1 MKKLKLLPLLFLLCL
16 CACLLIGC
24 GAGEE
29 QETANES
36 ELVYTAAFQEI
47 KAEEQEDLWPLCFT
61 EDGFYV
67 TRSDIVEKGEVPE
80 GVTPEFEGQYDTF
93 AQRLYFVSL
102 DGAMQPLDFT
112 VSQAPTDEDERKD
125 YSAGSYL
132 QGLYP
137 AADGSLTALETV
149 YESWYEG
156 PEGLDQSNPGYWDH
170 YKNQNAYWLYH
181 LDQKGAVLSSARLE
195 WEEQEG
201 VWLNLQEAVLDKD
214 DRLVA
219 AGDQQIYVF
228 SPDGALL
235 REIEMDDWI
244 NQTILLS
251 DGRVG
256 AVTSGRRGGCVCV
269 LDLDKGAVTE
279 KMDLNN
285 WPQRCYPGFGD
296 YAFLYTSGTK
306 LYAYAPAE
314 KQEIELVNLLDCDL
328 SAQSL
333 NWLRGTED
341 GGFLAYCVDGQEIDR
356 VELKQ
361 VERSSLP
368 EKRTLTLGVMN
379 TDSVSEQVM
388 RFNRTHPS
396 IRIQILDYSEYLSG
410 DTMDAALD
418 SVNKLNTQIM
428 AGEMPDLLA
437 LENLPYEQLAGKGLL
452 EDLYPYLDADPDFAR
467 EDFLPQVLKAAEIDG
482 KLYQLSS
489 GYRVSTMIGAASVV
503 GTEPGW
509 TIPELE
515 QAFASMPEGCEILG
529 PYSTRDMVLM
539 ELLFADMN
547 SYVNWQQGTCDF
559 DNADFCAL
567 LEFCGR
573 FPAQVDYGADL
584 GSEYGRVAQGKQM
597 LMECSISSLE
607 DLGYSDQYFGGTC
620 TYIGFPVRS
629 GSGSYLVLNNGFAMS
644 ASCSDKEAA
653 WDFLRLFLR
662 ADYQRDQ
669 YGLPLRQDVFQEQLE
684 DAMRIEYLRNED
696 GQYVLDEN
704 GQRIPQSRGGMGVAD
719 EGGGM
724 FSFEYYG
731 LTQEQ
736 ADRFLALLDSAS
748 PMPGMNTKIF
758 EIVNAEATPFFNG
771 ERSAED
777 TAKIIQNKVSLY
789 ISEQS

>member
-1 MKKLKLLPLLFLLCL
+1 MKKLKLLPLVFLLCL

-24 GAGEE
+24 GEGEE

-36 ELVYTAAFQEI
+36 ELVYTAVFREI
-47 KAEEQEDLWPLCFT
+47 KAEKQEDLWPLCFT
-61 EDGFYV
+61 EDGFYA
-67 TRSDIVEKGEVPE
+67 TRSEIVEKGEVPE
-80 GVTPEFEGQYDTF
+80 GVTPEYEGQYDTY
-93 AQRLYFVSL
+93 AQRLYFIGL
-102 DGAMQPLDFT
+102 DGTMQPLDFL
-112 VSQAPTDEDERKD
+112 VSQAPTDESDRTD

-137 AADGSLTALETV
+137 AADGTLIALETV

-181 LDQKGAVLSSARLE
+181 LDQKGAILSSAMLE

-201 VWLNLQEAVLDKD
+201 VWLNLQEAVLDKEG
-214 DRLVA
+214 RLVA
-219 AGDQQIYVF
+219 AGDQKIYVF

-235 REIEMDDWI
+235 REIEMDDWV
-244 NQTILLS
+244 NQTVLLS

-269 LDLDKGAVTE
+269 LDLDKGSVTE
-279 KMDLNN
+279 EMDLSN
-285 WPQRCYPGFGD
+285 WPQRCYPGSGD

-306 LYAYAPAE
+306 LYGYVTAE
-314 KQEIELVNLLDCDL
+314 KKEDELVNLLDCDL
-328 SAQSL
+328 SVQSL
-333 NWLRGTED
+333 NWLRGAED
-341 GGFLAYCVDGQEIDR
+341 GSFLAYCVDGQEIDR

-368 EKRTLTLGVMN
+368 EKRVLTLGTMQP
-379 TDSVSEQVM
+379 DAVSEQVM
-388 RFNRTHPS
+388 RFNRTHS
-396 IRIQILDYSEYLSG
+396 DVRIQILDYSEYLSG
-410 DTMDAALD
+410 DTLDSMLD
-418 SVNKLNTQIM
+418 SVNKMNTQIM

-437 LENLPYEQLAGKGLL
+437 LENLPYEQLAAKGLL

-467 EDFLPQVLKAAEIDG
+467 EDFLPQVLRAAEMDG
-482 KLYQLSS
+482 KLYQIAS
-489 GYRVSTMIGAASVV
+489 GYRISTMIGAASVV

-509 TIPELE
+509 TIPQLE
-515 QAFASMPEGCEILG
+515 QAFAAMPEGCEILG
-529 PYSTRDMVLM
+529 PYSTRDMVLL

-567 LEFCGR
+567 LTFCGR

-597 LMECSISSLE
+597 LMECNIGSFE

-629 GSGSYLVLNNGFAMS
+629 GSGSFLVLDNGFAMS

-653 WDFLRLFLR
+653 WDFLRLFLQ
-662 ADYQRDQ
+662 ADYQRNQ

-704 GQRIPQSRGGMGVAD
+704 GDRIPQSRGGMGVAD

-731 LTQEQ
+731 LSQEQ
-736 ADRFLALLDSAS
+736 ADRFLALVDSAS
-748 PMPGMNTKIF
+748 YMPGMNMKIF
-758 EIVNAEATPFFNG
+758 EIVNAEAAPFFNG

-789 ISEQS
+789 LSEQS